1 MGKKKSRATQV
12 SKGERNNVNKDVSK
26 ALRRDYLQN
35 NLARTTNQVSA
46 FKKGKNVMLTIPNP
60 NTSET
65 NKPFVRVNAKD
76 VWKFNKPYIM
86 KQNTSE
92 NV

>member
-1 MGKKKSRATQV
+1 MGRKKSRDKYV
-12 SKGERNNVNKDVSK
+12 SQGLRKNVSRRWLKLTRKDNDDR
-26 ALRRDYLQN
+26 LF
-35 NLARTTNQVSA
+35 NQWDA
-46 FKKGKNVMLTIPNP
+46 FMKGKNVMLTIPNP
-60 NTSET
+60 NTNET

-92 NV
+92 SV